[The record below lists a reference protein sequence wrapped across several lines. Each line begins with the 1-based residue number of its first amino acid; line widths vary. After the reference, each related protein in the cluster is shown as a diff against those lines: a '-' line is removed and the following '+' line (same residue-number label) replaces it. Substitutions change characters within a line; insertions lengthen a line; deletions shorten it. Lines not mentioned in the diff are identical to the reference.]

1 MKRYEDSILDC
12 CQVDPEAYINQE
24 LLNGHVKAEDLDS
37 SHEAH
42 MTAQLITECFE
53 KLIREYVFWSV
64 KSV

>member
-1 MKRYEDSILDC
+1 M
-12 CQVDPEAYINQE
+12 DPEAYINQE
-24 LLNGHVKAEDLDS
+24 LLNGHVKAEALDS

-53 KLIREYVFWSV
+53 KLIREYVFWCV